1 MSKSLGNV
9 LNAKDVI
16 AKWGGMPFR
25 LMVLNTHYRAPLS
38 FTNETIE
45 EAVKSYAKISQTIK
59 GLAIKLQ
66 LADIDLSSIKIRG
79 DESFYKEMCND
90 LNTPNALTILYAS
103 LKEANMMLRNPST
116 SLEDMKNMFG
126 KLEDYL
132 FILGIKVQYPILQ
145 EEDRATYKQYLE
157 AKKEKD
163 FAKSDSLRN
172 VLIEKN
178 IF

>member
-1 MSKSLGNV
+1 M
-9 LNAKDVI
+9 
-16 AKWGGMPFR
+16 
-25 LMVLNTHYRAPLS
+25 
-38 FTNETIE
+38 
-45 EAVKSYAKISQTIK
+45 SQTIK

>member
-1 MSKSLGNV
+1 MITKFK
-9 LNAKDVI
+9 NALKCDYPI
-16 AKWGGMPFR
+16 K
-25 LMVLNTHYRAPLS
+25 H
-38 FTNETIE
+38 NETPYYNYIIE
-45 EAVKSYAKISQTIK
+45 IS
-59 GLAIKLQ
+59 
-66 LADIDLSSIKIRG
+66 S
-79 DESFYKEMCND
+79 KEMCND